1 MKIQW
6 NKKYTTMSIY
16 AILVIF
22 GGILFYKFIGN
33 WDETVILLKNTISTL
48 SPFIIGF
55 LIAYFINPL
64 VVWFEKLVSNIKIGK
79 KKIESFKIKR
89 NLAILFSYITVL
101 GFIIIILAFII
112 PELVNSLADIIVNS
126 QDLLNNL
133 IDEID
138 TFVSNS
144 SFDFIDPEVINTFID
159 NNLKNIPSALT
170 NVYNV
175 FSNIVPSLYA
185 FTKNFTF
192 GLLNVLLGFI
202 IAIYLL
208 SSKEKSLACF
218 NKGIIALFREKTSKN
233 LIAILEDSH
242 RIFSKFFVGKLID
255 SLIIGVLCFIIT
267 MIVNIPNSLLIS
279 VFVGVTNM
287 IPYFGPFIGGFAGII
302 LVFIIDPIQ
311 ALWFALIILA
321 LQQFDGN
328 ILGPKILGDSTGLS
342 PFWVIFAI
350 LVGGK
355 LFGLIG
361 MFLGVPF
368 FAVIKNI
375 IEKRINKLYKM
386 KMYKKQQAQTQT
398 VPEIKINE
406 EVE

>member
-6 NKKYTTMSIY
+6 NKRYTTISIY
-16 AILVIF
+16 AILVVF
-22 GGILFYKFIGN
+22 VSLVFYKFIGN
-33 WDETVILLKNTISTL
+33 WEETKVFFRSTLSTL

-64 VVWFEKLVSNIKIGK
+64 VVWFEKLIGK
-79 KKIESFKIKR
+79 IRIRKKSIKSLKAKR
-89 NLAILFSYITVL
+89 SLAILFSYITVL

-112 PELVNSLADIIVNS
+112 PELLNSLADTINKLPDLITELIDKINNFVNKS
-126 QDLLNNL
+126 SIEFFDPKGINQFIDDNLNN
-133 IDEID
+133 
-138 TFVSNS
+138 
-144 SFDFIDPEVINTFID
+144 
-159 NNLKNIPSALT
+159 IPAALN
-170 NVYNV
+170 NVYDV
-175 FSNIVPSLYA
+175 FSNIAPSLLN
-185 FTKNFTF
+185 FTKSFTF
-192 GLLNVLLGFI
+192 GLLNVLVGFI

-208 SSKEKSLACF
+208 ASKEKSLASF
-218 NKGIIALFREKTSKN
+218 NKGIIALFRENTANS
-233 LIAILEDSH
+233 LLAILKDSH
-242 RIFSKFFVGKLID
+242 QIFSKFFVGKLID

-267 MIVNIPNSLLIS
+267 LIFHIPNALLIS

-302 LVFIIDPIQ
+302 LVFIISPIQ

-375 IEKRINKLYKM
+375 IDKQINKKYEM
-386 KMYKKQQAQTQT
+386 KMHKKQEETMLDNMQT
-398 VPEIKINE
+398 EIDE